1 MNKKAIGFLSIFSLL
16 LSLSIVPAHSATK
29 AGAKCAKVGIKSV
42 VGNKTFT
49 CIKSGK
55 KLVWN
60 KGKTSVVTPVQV
72 IPDSWPIDK
81 SADKNIYLIADK
93 NFRKFLQSNT
103 TSPKL
108 TINYG
113 PKTDK
118 NRADQYLFSLYQA
131 SKFWNSDWKYE
142 GEVVVALGTSED
154 YSWMSGYWPRFGLVP
169 PFFNTSESSYT
180 ALGKNCNHGSAIF
193 SNQPFFWGCM
203 PTEGDL
209 EMIGLKKFSAHEYTH
224 LAQFGIMGTSVRS
237 MPNLFLE
244 GPADFYGMSLASTS
258 ENISK
263 NWEMYFAQGFM
274 SEEARIYLKNA
285 SDDDIYGLLIDSF
298 TNGTNFRNTRVESS
312 WVYTGAYATVR
323 MIAAKGHIGYVDFMK
338 SIATGGNAGQSF
350 EKIYGVKFEE
360 FAKVIAPEIGA
371 LAKTIKSR

>member
-1 MNKKAIGFLSIFSLL
+1 
-16 LSLSIVPAHSATK
+16 
-29 AGAKCAKVGIKSV
+29 
-42 VGNKTFT
+42 
-49 CIKSGK
+49 
-55 KLVWN
+55 
-60 KGKTSVVTPVQV
+60 
-72 IPDSWPIDK
+72 
-81 SADKNIYLIADK
+81 
-93 NFRKFLQSNT
+93 
-103 TSPKL
+103 
-108 TINYG
+108 
-113 PKTDK
+113 
-118 NRADQYLFSLYQA
+118 
-131 SKFWNSDWKYE
+131 
-142 GEVVVALGTSED
+142 
-154 YSWMSGYWPRFGLVP
+154 
-169 PFFNTSESSYT
+169 
-180 ALGKNCNHGSAIF
+180 
-193 SNQPFFWGCM
+193 
-203 PTEGDL
+203 
-209 EMIGLKKFSAHEYTH
+209 
-224 LAQFGIMGTSVRS
+224 

-350 EKIYGVKFEE
+350 EKIYGVKFDE
-360 FAKVIAPEIGA
+360 FAKVIAPEISA